1 MFGDLYSME
10 ADNDEIE
17 LDAGVTTNDETAVTE
32 AGTDTT
38 AADVSNIDTKTEA
51 HNEQA
56 STGGVATGSDT
67 SDMEMD
73 PVAATEAY
81 ISRQFG
87 LSLEDVEETI
97 EENVAVA
104 DSIPNADATADD
116 AEAAAVGMSPV
127 DGLGSDTGAASDAT
141 VSTSNAIVEI
151 TDPVNQ
157 IKGDGEDATPEIES
171 ASDVAAVESLRRIL
185 SREDV
190 EDTSAS
196 GGADVELD
204 VKTNDNDLNIQMDGK
219 STTLTPNE
227 EGGEAP
233 ETTDDEGGE
242 GEPDTGAEGGEDTG
256 AADEGGADNGEGG
269 AEGGEGGEE
278 EAAESWKYF
287 L

>member
-17 LDAGVTTNDETAVTE
+17 LDAAVTTNDETAVTE
-32 AGTDTT
+32 AGTDTEAT
-38 AADVSNIDTKTEA
+38 DVSNISEKTEA
-51 HNEQA
+51 HNELA

-67 SDMEMD
+67 ADMEMD
-73 PVAATEAY
+73 PVAATE
-81 ISRQFG
+81 SFVNRTFG
-87 LSLEDVEETI
+87 LSVEDVEETI

-116 AEAAAVGMSPV
+116 AEAAAVGMTPV
-127 DGLGSDTGAASDAT
+127 DGVGSDTGAASDAT

-151 TDPVNQ
+151 TDPATQ
-157 IKGDGEDATPEIES
+157 IEGDGEDATPAIES
-171 ASDVAAVESLRRIL
+171 QSDVAALESLRNLL
-185 SREDV
+185 SKEDV

-204 VKTNDNDLNIQMDGK
+204 IKTDDNDLNIQMDGK

-227 EGGEAP
+227 DGGEAP
-233 ETTDDEGGE
+233 EEPPADTGVDEGA
-242 GEPDTGAEGGEDTG
+242 AEGGD
-256 AADEGGADNGEGG
+256 EGG
-269 AEGGEGGEE
+269 AEGGEAEGGEE
-278 EAAESWKYF
+278 ETPAEGGEEASESWKYF

>member
-17 LDAGVTTNDETAVTE
+17 LDVSETTNDETAVTE
-32 AGTDTT
+32 AGTDTEAT
-38 AADVSNIDTKTEA
+38 DVSNIDTKTEA
-51 HNEQA
+51 HNELA

-73 PVAATEAY
+73 PVAATE
-81 ISRQFG
+81 SFVNRTFG
-87 LSLEDVEETI
+87 LSVEDVEETI

-116 AEAAAVGMSPV
+116 AEAAAVGMTPV
-127 DGLGSDTGAASDAT
+127 DGIGGDTGAASDAT

-151 TDPVNQ
+151 TDPATQ
-157 IKGDGEDATPEIES
+157 IEGDGEDATPDVES
-171 ASDVAAVESLRRIL
+171 ASDVAALESLRRTL

-204 VKTNDNDLNIQMDGK
+204 VKTNENDLNIQMDGK

-227 EGGEAP
+227 DGGEAP
-233 ETTDDEGGE
+233 
-242 GEPDTGAEGGEDTG
+242 AEDTG
-256 AADEGGADNGEGG
+256 AAEGGEEPPAEGGEEAPAEGGEEEAG

-278 EAAESWKYF
+278 EAAESWNYF